1 MSNEVGVTT
10 KKKTAPIII
19 GDMKFPKKIPNLYH
33 SLFSGFNNLELITP
47 KKRKIK
53 DMHNDHNLKS
63 PPDFNGQSPIIKKTT
78 KNTKPKLRFDDIF
91 IFDFDTVIKY
101 KLYVNYLFCY
111 PKLKKT
117 IYKDD

>member
-91 IFDFDTVIKY
+91 ISDFDVMIKY
-101 KLYVNYLFCY
+101 YSFF
-111 PKLKKT
+111 
-117 IYKDD
+117 

>member
-10 KKKTAPIII
+10 KKKIAPNTI

-91 IFDFDTVIKY
+91 ISDFDVMINY
-101 KLYVNYLFCY
+101 KLLLLFF
-111 PKLKKT
+111 K
-117 IYKDD
+117 

>member
-1 MSNEVGVTT
+1 MPRISFPNSFINNAVGVTT

-91 IFDFDTVIKY
+91 ISDFDVMIKY
-101 KLYVNYLFCY
+101 YFFF
-111 PKLKKT
+111 
-117 IYKDD
+117 